1 LTRSAAI
8 TADRCVLIGNAA
20 QALHPVAGQG
30 FNLGLRDAVTLAE
43 ILMGALADARRG
55 GCGVDVGSA
64 TLLAEFARRRGAD
77 REGIID
83 FTDRLVKLFGDQRPG
98 VPLMRDLG
106 LLLFDLSPTAK
117 QAMSRLSWGLAGRT
131 PRLARGLSL

>member
-1 LTRSAAI
+1 V
-8 TADRCVLIGNAA
+8 TAERCVLIGNAA

-43 ILMGALADARRG
+43 LLADARRDQR
-55 GCGVDVGSA
+55 GVDVGSA
-64 TLLAEFARRRGAD
+64 ALLAEFARRRSAD

-98 VPLMRDLG
+98 VPLLRDIG

-117 QAMSRLSWGLAGRT
+117 QAMSRLSWGFAGRT